1 MKSKTQIIRHI
12 IQLLAFLVFPGLFI
26 LILSSFEIILDAFL
40 KWSFSLAELAVPV
53 VTLIAVIPVTVLWGR
68 FFCGYLCAFGSMQEL
83 LGFIAEKLKIRQIGV
98 DQKLDAMLKKLK
110 YAVLAVLIVLWV
122 LDVSYTGLS
131 PWNVFGIYSNLA
143 GWSSLEELISVGG
156 LLLALT
162 IIGSLFL
169 KRFFCRYFCPLGGV
183 FALISKPRLFR
194 IKKSDG
200 CVGCRL
206 CTRKCPMGID
216 VENEAKS
223 LGSVRS
229 GECIDCFKCL
239 DSCRYDALRTDPKAA
254 AAGTAAALTISGV
267 YYVGS
272 IAVGTETFKEI
283 ASGELELF
291 SGQSQGKYKNGTYE
305 GTGKGYRGLTT
316 VSVKVEKG
324 QIASITVLEYEDDQR
339 FFERAETPVIERI
352 ITEQSVEV
360 EAVSGA
366 TYSSNSIM
374 QAVANALDIPFEEQI

>member
-1 MKSKTQIIRHI
+1 MMSKTQIIRHI

-26 LILSSFEIILDAFL
+26 LILSSFGIIIDAFL
-40 KWSFSLAELAVPV
+40 KWSFSLAELAVPLI
-53 VTLIAVIPVTVLWGR
+53 TLIAVIPVTVLWGR

-83 LGFIAEKLKIRQIGV
+83 LSFIAEKLKIRQIEV

-143 GWSSLEELISVGG
+143 GWSGLEELISVGG

-169 KRFFCRYFCPLGGV
+169 KRFFCRYLCPLGGV
-183 FALISKPRLFR
+183 FTLISKPRLFR

-229 GECIDCFKCL
+229 GECIVCFKCL
-239 DSCRYDALRTDPKAA
+239 DSCRYGALRTDPKAA

-272 IAVGTETFKEI
+272 IATGTETFKEI

-291 SGQSQGKYKNGTYE
+291 S
-305 GTGKGYRGLTT
+305 
-316 VSVKVEKG
+316 
-324 QIASITVLEYEDDQR
+324 
-339 FFERAETPVIERI
+339 
-352 ITEQSVEV
+352 
-360 EAVSGA
+360 
-366 TYSSNSIM
+366 
-374 QAVANALDIPFEEQI
+374 